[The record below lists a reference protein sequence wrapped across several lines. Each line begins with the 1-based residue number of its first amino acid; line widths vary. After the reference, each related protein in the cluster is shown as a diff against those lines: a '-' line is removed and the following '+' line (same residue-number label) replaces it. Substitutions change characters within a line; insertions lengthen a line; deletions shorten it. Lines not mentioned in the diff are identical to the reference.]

1 MDSKIGWPDPI
12 MDLPLPIIPLLE
24 VVTSVLLMSGMNLGK
39 VDHLLLQLHLSE
51 SLVDD
56 QVILLMHGS
65 MASLAGSTEDF
76 EASSQSICQELM
88 LATY

>member
-1 MDSKIGWPDPI
+1 

-24 VVTSVLLMSGMNLGK
+24 VVTAVLLMGGMDLGE
-39 VDHLLLQLHLSE
+39 VDHLLLQLHLGE

-65 MASLAGSTEDF
+65 MASLAGSAEDL
-76 EASSQSICQELM
+76 ETSSQPIVQECM
-88 LATY
+88 LATYWIKASN